1 MDFFILQ
8 FPIPYYF
15 VTIQRQ
21 LMANFAENRKEYFNY
36 EILEKITAGIE
47 LLGFEVKAIKA
58 GHITLDG
65 AYATIRGNEAFLI
78 GAGITPL
85 QPKNIPQD
93 YDPRRNRKLLLTK
106 KELKRLAGTEN
117 QNGLTIIAL
126 SVYNM
131 GHKLK
136 LELGL
141 ARGKKNKDK
150 RESIKKRESDREIR
164 RTLKNE

>member
-1 MDFFILQ
+1 
-8 FPIPYYF
+8 
-15 VTIQRQ
+15 
-21 LMANFAENRKEYFNY
+21 MAKFAENRKAYFNY

-47 LLGFEVKAIKA
+47 LLGLEVKAIKA
-58 GHITLDG
+58 GRMSLDG
-65 AYATIRGNEAFLI
+65 SYIIIRGNEAFLI
-78 GAGITPL
+78 GSSVVSL
-85 QPKNIPQD
+85 QPKNTPKD
-93 YDPRRNRKLLLTK
+93 YEERRNRKLLLTK
-106 KELKRLAGTEN
+106 KEIKYLAESES

-131 GHKLK
+131 GRKIK

-141 ARGKKNKDK
+141 AKGKKKSDK